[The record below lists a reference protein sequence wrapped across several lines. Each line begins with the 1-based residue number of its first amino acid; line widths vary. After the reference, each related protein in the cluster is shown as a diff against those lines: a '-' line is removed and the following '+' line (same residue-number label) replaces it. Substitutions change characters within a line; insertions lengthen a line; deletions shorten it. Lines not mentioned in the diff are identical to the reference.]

1 MRDNIGGAKRAT
13 RTSEVKG
20 RPGRLSQEDYAER
33 VCHML
38 RCTSIELEDCAVLA
52 QLPGV
57 QRLAKQQASEIL
69 PNGSA
74 IRALFD
80 RAVGDVERYARAS
93 DDRSLERI
101 AIFLQLWY
109 RERQTVVR
117 VAGTLGLSRTHV
129 AREVQKRAVAL
140 VARRFLELAWR
151 PDISA

>member
-1 MRDNIGGAKRAT
+1 
-13 RTSEVKG
+13 
-20 RPGRLSQEDYAER
+20 
-33 VCHML
+33 ML
-38 RCTSIELEDCAVLA
+38 RCTSLELEDCVALA

-57 QRLAKQQASEIL
+57 QRLAKQQASEML
-69 PNGSA
+69 PFGSA

-80 RAVGDVERYARAS
+80 RAVGDVERFARAS
-93 DDRSLERI
+93 GDRSLERI

-117 VAGTLGLSRTHV
+117 VAETLGLSRTHV